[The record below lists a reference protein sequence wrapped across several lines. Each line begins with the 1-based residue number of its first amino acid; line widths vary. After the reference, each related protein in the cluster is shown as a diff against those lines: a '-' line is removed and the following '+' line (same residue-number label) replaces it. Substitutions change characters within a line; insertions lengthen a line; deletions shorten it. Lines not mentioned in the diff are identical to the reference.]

1 MWDVKDVE
9 DGRDVKDVEDGRDV
23 KVVDKCGT

>member
-1 MWDVKDVE
+1 VWDVKDVE
-9 DGRDVKDVEDGRDV
+9 DGKDVDGRDL

>member
-9 DGRDVKDVEDGRDV
+9 DGKDVKDVEDGRDL
-23 KVVDKCGT
+23 KVLDKCGT

>member
-1 MWDVKDVE
+1 MWDMKDVEDGKDVKDVE
-9 DGRDVKDVEDGRDV
+9 DGRDL

>member
-9 DGRDVKDVEDGRDV
+9 GVRDVKDVEDGRDV

>member
-1 MWDVKDVE
+1 MWGMKDVEDGKDVKDVE
-9 DGRDVKDVEDGRDV
+9 DGRDL